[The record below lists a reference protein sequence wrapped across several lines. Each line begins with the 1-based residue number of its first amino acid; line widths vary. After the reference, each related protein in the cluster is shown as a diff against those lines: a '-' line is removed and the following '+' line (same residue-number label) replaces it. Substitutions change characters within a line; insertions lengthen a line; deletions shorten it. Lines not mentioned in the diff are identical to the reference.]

1 MNAVNGSTRSEETE
15 EAVTRVTGQVRTC
28 RPAFRQ
34 VNVDPETDPEGQ
46 DADPEP
52 QIVRGED

>member
-1 MNAVNGSTRSEETE
+1 MDAVNRPTHPGRTE
-15 EAVTRVTGQVRTC
+15 EADTGQVRTC
-28 RPAFRQ
+28 RPAFRESD
-34 VNVDPETDPEGQ
+34 VDPAADTAGQ

>member
-1 MNAVNGSTRSEETE
+1 MTAVNAVNSSSRSGETE
-15 EAVTRVTGQVRTC
+15 EAVTGQVRTC
-28 RPAFRQ
+28 LPAFRE
-34 VNVDPETDPEGQ
+34 VNVDAGRDPEGQ